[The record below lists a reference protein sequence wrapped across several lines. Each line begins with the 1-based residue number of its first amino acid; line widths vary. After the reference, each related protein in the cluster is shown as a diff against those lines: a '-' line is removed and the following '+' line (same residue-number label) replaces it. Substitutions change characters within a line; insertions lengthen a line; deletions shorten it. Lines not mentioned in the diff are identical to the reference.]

1 MSDSGTALSSIWRD
15 PRERTRFL
23 KFAVVGTIG
32 AVVDFGIANLL
43 VYVFGASLLVAGTVS
58 FVCAILSNFTWNR
71 LWTYPDSR
79 SKSPLAQFIQ
89 FSVISVAGL
98 AIRVPILK
106 FGEPLLLQL
115 VESLPFD
122 LPIFT
127 PDFLAKNIT
136 LAIAVI
142 IVMFWNFFVN
152 RYWTYND
159 VE

>member
-1 MSDSGTALSSIWRD
+1 VTETMIWRSS
-15 PRERTRFL
+15 RERTRFL

-43 VYVFGASLLVAGTVS
+43 VYAFHVPLVVAGTVS
-58 FVCAILSNFTWNR
+58 FICAIISNFVWNR
-71 LWTYPDSR
+71 VWTYPDSR
-79 SKSPLAQFIQ
+79 SKSVVSQFVQ
-89 FSVISVAGL
+89 FSVISVMGL

-106 FGEPLLLQL
+106 FGEPLLL
-115 VESLPFD
+115 SFFNNLPFEI
-122 LPIFT
+122 PFFT
-127 PDFLAKNIT
+127 PDFLAKNFT

>member
-1 MSDSGTALSSIWRD
+1 MTSILHN

-23 KFAVVGTIG
+23 KFAVVGIIG

-43 VYVFGASLLVAGTVS
+43 IYLFGVPLVIAGAIS
-58 FVCAILSNFTWNR
+58 FICAILSNFIWNR

-79 SKSPLAQFIQ
+79 SKPLPTQFLQ
-89 FSVISVAGL
+89 FAVISVMGL
-98 AIRVPILK
+98 AIRIPILK
-106 FGEPLLLQL
+106 FVEPLLFRLL
-115 VESLPFD
+115 DGLPFNI
-122 LPIFT
+122 PIFT